1 MKIASYHLGTKYST
15 GWHKILFC
23 SLIQVPEVDDP
34 CPGYLGHPFSKQG
47 SLRRSGVVGRRSERE
62 SHDRN
67 ACFGTD
73 VPSSQHTSRMSLQSI
88 ITHVIA
94 FCNIL
99 LLFLNKNR
107 DARDLQVTSE
117 RFAEAFFL
125 RGINRFLIPD
135 APTIFTLNSVLR
147 YRLAIHLDA

>member
-1 MKIASYHLGTKYST
+1 
-15 GWHKILFC
+15 
-23 SLIQVPEVDDP
+23 
-34 CPGYLGHPFSKQG
+34 
-47 SLRRSGVVGRRSERE
+47 
-62 SHDRN
+62 
-67 ACFGTD
+67 
-73 VPSSQHTSRMSLQSI
+73 MSLQSI